1 MTYAYCR
8 VSTKKQD
15 IQRQV
20 NNIQAH
26 YAIPFDH
33 IIREVY
39 TGKEMQRPEWMK
51 LRDNLNS
58 GDMIIFDSV
67 SRMSR
72 NAEEGIADY
81 MALFNAGIE
90 LVFLNEPHINT
101 AKYHEAILQ
110 AEQRKISIGVHTGD
124 SKIDELLDFI
134 QDWVN
139 SFVLHLVSRD
149 IRAEFEK
156 AENEI
161 ADLSQRTSDGM
172 KAKDAS
178 QKISEARNGKKY
190 RTIKSLKNRI
200 EILERSVRLGG
211 TLTDTDLSKI
221 LGISTRTISRYSA
234 EMMAELSVITK
245 VELAEKLKCELR
257 EKQKKCSDKGDF
269 QGGKP

>member
-1 MTYAYCR
+1 MIYAYCR

-15 IQRQV
+15 IQRQI

-26 YAIPFDH
+26 YAIPPDH

-39 TGKEMQRPEWMK
+39 SGKEMHRPEWMK
-51 LRDNLNS
+51 LRSTLES
-58 GDMIIFDSV
+58 GDTIVFDSV

-72 NAEEGIADY
+72 NADEGIADY
-81 MALFNAGIE
+81 MALFNDGIE

-101 AKYHEAILQ
+101 AKYREAILQ

-172 KAKDAS
+172 KAKGAS
-178 QKISEARNGKKY
+178 QKISEARRGKTY
-190 RTIKSLKNRI
+190 RTVKSLKNRI
-200 EILERSVRLGG
+200 EILERSVRFGG
-211 TLTDTDLSKI
+211 SITDIDLSRI
-221 LGISTRTISRYSA
+221 LGISPRTVSRYSE
-234 EMMAELSVITK
+234 EMMAELSVISK
-245 VELAEKLKCELR
+245 DELHDKLKAEIK
-257 EKQKKCSDKGDF
+257 EKSSNHHKNRKE
-269 QGGKP
+269 